1 MDYLTNDTDLKKV
14 ADAIRAKGGT
24 SDPLAYPS
32 GFVSAIQAI
41 KSAPTGPY
49 MAGEYELVTLHIDGG
64 YTNENFLAKAK
75 VYNHTAVYRG
85 EFSGETLLKEI
96 DFSDPSNNITV
107 VESEAF
113 SNASMVGIE
122 LPETITKLGE
132 SCFSGAT
139 ITSLTLPAGIT
150 KLPTNTFQGIKR
162 KYNDQTGEPTPISLA
177 LPPNLTKIGD
187 GVFASAEIEQIDIPN
202 SVVEIADAAFYYCEA
217 LTSITL
223 PPSLQ
228 KISRD
233 MFYGCSGLT
242 SITIPASVTTIG
254 DGAFANDA
262 GMTTITC
269 LAETPP
275 TIGANAFTV
284 GTGTTIKVPAA
295 SVAAYKA
302 ADGWEDYANYIVAM

>member
-24 SDPLAYPS
+24 SAPLAYPS

-49 MAGEYELVTLHIDGG
+49 MAGEYELVALYIDGG
-64 YTNENFLAKAK
+64 CTNENCLAKAK
-75 VYNHTAVYRG
+75 VYNHTAVYHG
-85 EFSGETLLKEI
+85 EFSGKSFLKEI

-113 SNASMVGIE
+113 LNASMVGTE

-132 SCFSGAT
+132 SCFSGAI

-150 KLPTNTFQGIKR
+150 KLPPNTFQGIRR
-162 KYNDQTGEPTPISLA
+162 KYNNQTGESTPISLA
-177 LPPNLTKIGD
+177 LPPNLTKIGE
-187 GVFASAEIEQIDIPN
+187 GAFSGSEIEQIDIPN
-202 SVVEIADAAFYYCEA
+202 SVVEIADGAFFYCEA

-228 KISRD
+228 KISNS
-233 MFYGCSGLT
+233 MFYGCSCLT

-254 DGAFANDA
+254 DEAFANDE

-269 LAETPP
+269 LPTTPP
-275 TIGANAFTV
+275 TLGRNVFNLA
-284 GTGTTIKVPAA
+284 TGSVIKVPAA

-302 ADGWEDYANYIVAM
+302 ADGWKDYASYIVAM